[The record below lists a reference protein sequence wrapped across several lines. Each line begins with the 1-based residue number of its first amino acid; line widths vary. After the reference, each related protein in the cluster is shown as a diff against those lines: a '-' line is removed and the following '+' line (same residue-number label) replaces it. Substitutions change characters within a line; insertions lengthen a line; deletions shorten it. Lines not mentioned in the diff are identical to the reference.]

1 MLIYPHINP
10 VALALGPIK
19 IHWYGLMYVVGFF
32 LAWGLGLYRARKPR
46 SGWTEEQVGDLV
58 FYGAMG
64 AVIGGRIGYMLFY
77 DLSGFLADPLLIFK
91 VWQGGMSFHGG
102 LIGAT
107 LAAWFYGLKSKKSFS
122 EVADFLAPLVPLG
135 LGAGRIGNFIN
146 GELWGRVTTMPWG
159 MIYPNAGPL
168 PRHPSELYEFLLEGI
183 LLFTIVWIYSAKP
196 RPRFAVA
203 SVFLIFYGC
212 FRIIGECF
220 RQPDIQLG
228 YIAFNWLTM
237 GQLLSMPVILWGLGG
252 LIWAYYKHDTRF
264 NNIPRSFSNG

>member
-1 MLIYPHINP
+1 MLIYPQINP
-10 VALALGPIK
+10 IALSLGPVK

-32 LAWGLGLYRARKPR
+32 MAWGLGLYRAKKPN
-46 SGWTEEQVGDLV
+46 SGWTAEQVGDLI

-64 AVIGGRIGYMLFY
+64 AVIGGRTGYMLFY
-77 DLSGFLADPLLIFK
+77 DLPNFLADPLLIFK

-102 LIGAT
+102 LLGAT
-107 LAAWFYGLKSKKSFS
+107 LATWLYSLKIKKTFA

-159 MIYPNAGPL
+159 MLYPNAGPL

-183 LLFTIVWIYSAKP
+183 LLFIIVWTFSAKP
-196 RPRFAVA
+196 RPRFAVT
-203 SVFLIFYGC
+203 SVFLICYGC
-212 FRIIGECF
+212 FRIFGECF

-237 GQLLSMPVILWGLGG
+237 GQVLSIPVVLWGICG
-252 LIWAYYKHDTRF
+252 LIWAYRKNENGY
-264 NNIPRSFSNG
+264 NNMSGRLSNG